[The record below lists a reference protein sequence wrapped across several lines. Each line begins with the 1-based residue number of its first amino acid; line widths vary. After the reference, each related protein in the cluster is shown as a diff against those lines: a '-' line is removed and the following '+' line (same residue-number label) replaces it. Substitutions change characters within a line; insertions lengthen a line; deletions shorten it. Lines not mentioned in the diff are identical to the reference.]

1 MRTFAIR
8 ARDGVMELNYS
19 EDSNKPPF
27 RKFMITYNPKF
38 SIGDNLESIK
48 AALTGLPVDAAII
61 ENSLNYEF
69 SDTIIGIN
77 HQKIDI
83 GLAIA
88 NMMNIPVVN
97 LNTVREIGLEKAVS
111 QKAAYLKW
119 HLDYYGE
126 YSGKRNYGQEAM
138 LTIGNGY
145 FGLRGAYVEASAD
158 KDNYPGTY
166 VAGVYNQLT
175 TNINGRD
182 VVNEDLVNLPNAQYI
197 SFGVDH
203 QHPFQIKKEDIQDI
217 YRSLDLKTGV
227 LTTTLHLQLS
237 TGHILEVRATKVAN
251 MTNWHRYA
259 IKYEIK
265 PINFSGSIQLYSK
278 IDGSVINGNVAR
290 YADFNQHH
298 IDVIG
303 MAAHDDQISMIG
315 QTKTSKVGFVI
326 NSKLTSDQ
334 FDTAKLIDT
343 TTENQTIR
351 QELSIDVEPETS
363 YTFEKCVSIFTG
375 KSGDDALEQRGR
387 EEIEA
392 SSFKDTLADSI
403 KFWKNVWHKTDIQI
417 QDDITSQKLTRVNIY
432 HMLVTSAA
440 LASGKLDASVGARGL
455 HGEAYRGHIFWD
467 VTFDLP
473 FYAIHYP
480 QIDKQCLLY
489 RYNRIGEARKYAQS
503 ENKQGA
509 MFPWQSGMYGD
520 EQSQFVHLNP
530 VSGEWDPDNSRLQ
543 RHVSI
548 SVAYDILTYVK
559 LTGDTQFMNDYGLEM
574 LLSIC
579 QFWVSMAQYD
589 KDADRYDIHNVMGPD
604 EFHEEYPNADE
615 HGLTNNAYTNIMVS
629 WLFDKVGNLVNDQD
643 ADVLAAA
650 NQKAGTDETLEPKM
664 ADIAHKLRLDINDEG
679 IIGQF
684 AGYFNLS
691 KLNFDSYRKKY
702 GDISRIDR
710 LLKGEGKSPDSY
722 QVAKQADTLMAYY
735 ELPFSEV
742 NDVINRLGY
751 KLPANYFTSNLRFYL
766 DRTTHG
772 STLSRI
778 VYSVLDEMDGNMDQ
792 SWQLFSTALFSDY
805 YDIQG
810 GTTAEGIH
818 LGVMGATLQIET
830 GCYGGVRF
838 DTDEVSINPH
848 LPLNWPKISFRQEY
862 QGIKY
867 HFEITH
873 HDIAVT
879 ADADTHVKVGDK
891 DYSLTKN
898 KAATISYK

>member
-38 SIGDNLESIK
+38 SIGDNLENIK

-88 NMMNIPVVN
+88 NMMNVPVVN
-97 LNTVREIGLEKAVS
+97 LNKVKEVGLQKAVAEKAD
-111 QKAAYLKW
+111 YLKW

-145 FGLRGAYVEASAD
+145 FGLRGAYVEANAD
-158 KDNYPGTY
+158 HDNYPGMY

-182 VVNEDLVNLPNAQYI
+182 VVNEDLVNLPNSQYI

-203 QHPFQIKKEDIQDI
+203 QKPFTIKKEDIQDI
-217 YRSLDLKTGV
+217 YRSLNLKTGV
-227 LTTTLHLQLS
+227 LTTTLHIQLS
-237 TGHILEVRATKVAN
+237 TGHILEVKATKVAN
-251 MTNWHRYA
+251 MTHWHRYA

-265 PINFSGSIQLYSK
+265 PINFSGSLQIYSE

-290 YADFNQHH
+290 YSDFNQHH
-298 IDVIG
+298 LDIIG
-303 MAAHDDQISMIG
+303 MSAHDNQISMSG
-315 QTKTSKVGFVI
+315 QTKTSKVAFVI
-326 NSKLTSDQ
+326 NSKLTSSNVK
-334 FDTAKLIDT
+334 TAGAINTD
-343 TTENQTIR
+343 TENQVIR
-351 QELSIDVEPETS
+351 QTLSFNVEPEES
-363 YTFEKCVSIFTG
+363 YEFEKCVSIFTG
-375 KSGDDALEQRGR
+375 KSDDDTLESAAQK
-387 EEIEA
+387 ELNA
-392 SSFKDTLADSI
+392 SSFQDTLADSQ
-403 KFWKNVWHKTDIQI
+403 KFWKNVWHKSDIKI
-417 QDDITSQKLTRVNIY
+417 DNDITSQKLTRVNIY
-432 HMLVTSAA
+432 HLLVTGAA

-473 FYAIHYP
+473 FYALHYP
-480 QIDKQCLLY
+480 AIARQCLLY
-489 RYNRIGEARKYAQS
+489 RYRRINEARKYAKS
-503 ENKQGA
+503 EGKEGS
-509 MFPWQSGMYGD
+509 MYPWQSGMYGD

-530 VSGEWDPDNSRLQ
+530 VSGNWDPDNSRLQ

-548 SVAYDILTYVK
+548 SVAYDVLKYVQI
-559 LTGDTQFMNDYGLEM
+559 TGDTDFMANYGLEM

-579 QFWVSMAQYD
+579 KFWVSMVSYD
-589 KDADRYDIHNVMGPD
+589 KKADRYDIHNVMGPD

-615 HGLTNNAYTNIMVS
+615 QGLTNNAYTNIMVS
-629 WLFDKVGNLVNDQD
+629 WLFDKVATLVSKQK
-643 ADVLAAA
+643 ADVLKAA
-650 NQKAGTDETLEPKM
+650 NQKAGTNDQLLTQM
-664 ADIAHKLRLDINDEG
+664 ADIAHKLRLDINEEG

-735 ELPFSEV
+735 ELPVSEV
-742 NDVINRLGY
+742 EDVITRLGY

-830 GCYGGVRF
+830 GCYGGIRF
-838 DTDEVSINPH
+838 NHNEVSAEPH
-848 LPLNWPKISFRQEY
+848 LPQHWQKISFKQTY
-862 QGIKY
+862 QGINY
-867 HFEITH
+867 QFSITH
-873 HDIAVT
+873 HDIIVT
-879 ADADTHVKVGDK
+879 ADADSHIKVAGK

-898 KAATISYK
+898 KATTISYK

>member
-8 ARDGVMELNYS
+8 ARDGVMEINYS
-19 EDSNKPPF
+19 EDSNNPPF

-38 SIGDNLESIK
+38 SIGDNLENIK

-97 LNTVREIGLEKAVS
+97 LHKVQEVGLKKAVAEK
-111 QKAAYLKW
+111 QEYLKW

-145 FGLRGAYVEASAD
+145 FGLRGAYVEANANQ
-158 KDNYPGTY
+158 DNYPGTY

-203 QHPFQIKKEDIQDI
+203 QQPFQIKKEDIQDI
-217 YRSLDLKTGV
+217 YRSLDLQTGV
-227 LTTTLHLQLS
+227 LTTTLHIQLS
-237 TGHILEVRATKVAN
+237 TGHILQVRATKVAN

-259 IKYEIK
+259 IKYELK
-265 PINFSGSIQLYSK
+265 PINFSGSLQLYSK
-278 IDGSVINGNVAR
+278 IDGDVINGNVER
-290 YADFNQHH
+290 YQDFNQNH

-303 MAAHDDQISMIG
+303 MAAHDDQISISG
-315 QTKTSKVGFVI
+315 QTKTSHVNFVI
-326 NSKLTSDQ
+326 NSKLTSQ
-334 FDTAKLIDT
+334 SCDTQKLLT
-343 TTENQTIR
+343 AETEDKQIQQR
-351 QELSIDVEPETS
+351 LSLKVEPEKT
-363 YTFEKCVSIFTG
+363 YEFEKCVTIFT
-375 KSGDDALEQRGR
+375 SQDENQNLESLAQD
-387 EEIEA
+387 ELNN
-392 SSFKDTLADSI
+392 SSFDDTLGDSQ
-403 KFWKNVWHKTDIQI
+403 KFWSNVWQNADIQI
-417 QDDITSQKLTRVNIY
+417 DNDMTSQKLTRVNIY
-432 HMLVTSAA
+432 HLLVTGAA
-440 LASGKLDASVGARGL
+440 LSSGKLDASVGARGL

-473 FYAIHYP
+473 FYALHYP
-480 QIDKQCLLY
+480 AIAKQCLLY
-489 RYNRIGEARKYAQS
+489 RYHRLGEARKYAAS
-503 ENKQGA
+503 EDKQGA
-509 MFPWQSGMYGD
+509 MYPWQSGMYGD

-530 VSGEWDPDNSRLQ
+530 VSGGWDPDNSRLQ

-548 SVAYDILTYVK
+548 SVAYDVINYVH
-559 LTGDTQFMNDYGLEM
+559 LTGDADFMKNYGLEM

-579 QFWVSMAQYD
+579 KFWVSMATYD
-589 KDADRYDIHNVMGPD
+589 KDADRYDIHHVMGPD
-604 EFHEEYPNADE
+604 EFHEEYPNSDDQ
-615 HGLTNNAYTNIMVS
+615 GLTNNAYTNIMVS
-629 WLFDKVGNLVNDQD
+629 WLFDKVAGIIAQQD
-643 ADVLAAA
+643 AAVVKAA
-650 NQKAGTDETLEPKM
+650 NEKAGTNADLLAKM
-664 ADIAHKLRLDINDEG
+664 GDIDHKLRLDINEEG

-684 AGYFNLS
+684 SGYFNLS
-691 KLNFDSYRKKY
+691 KLNFDAYRKKY

-742 NDVINRLGY
+742 QAVINRLGY
-751 KLPANYFTSNLRFYL
+751 QLPANYFTTNLRFYL

-830 GCYGGVRF
+830 KCYGGVRF
-838 DTDEVSINPH
+838 DSDELTINPH
-848 LPLNWPKISFRQEY
+848 LPSNWHQLSFKETY
-862 QGIKY
+862 QGITY
-867 HFEITH
+867 RFEIDH
-873 HDIAVT
+873 HHIKVT
-879 ADADTHVKVGDK
+879 ADTNSHVKVADK
-891 DYSLTKN
+891 AYSLSKN
-898 KAATISYK
+898 KPTKITYR

>member
-19 EDSNKPPF
+19 EDSNRPPF

-38 SIGDNLESIK
+38 SIGDNLENIK
-48 AALTGLPVDAAII
+48 AALTGLPIDAAII
-61 ENSLNYEF
+61 ENSLDYEF
-69 SDTIIGIN
+69 SDTVIGIN

-97 LNTVREIGLEKAVS
+97 LHHVKEVGLKKAVAE
-111 QKAAYLKW
+111 KEAYLKW

-126 YSGKRNYGQEAM
+126 YAGKRNYGQEAM

-145 FGLRGAYVEASAD
+145 FGLRGAYVESHAD
-158 KDNYPGTY
+158 KDNYPGMY
-166 VAGVYNQLT
+166 VAGVFNQLT
-175 TNINGRD
+175 TKINDRD
-182 VVNEDLVNLPNAQYI
+182 VVNEDLVNLPNAQYL

-203 QHPFQIKKEDIQDI
+203 QQPFTIKKADIQDI
-217 YRSLDLKTGV
+217 YRSLDLKTGT
-227 LTTTLHLQLS
+227 LTTTLHIQLA
-237 TGHILEVRATKVAN
+237 TGHIIQVRATKAAN
-251 MTNWHRYA
+251 MNQWHRYA
-259 IKYEIK
+259 IKYELK
-265 PINFSGSIQLYSK
+265 PINFSGSVQIYSG
-278 IDGSVINGNVAR
+278 IDGSVINGNVER
-290 YADFNQHH
+290 YQDFDQHH

-303 MAAHDDQISMIG
+303 MAAHDDQISMTG
-315 QTKTSKVGFVI
+315 QTKTSHVQFVI
-326 NSKLTSDQ
+326 N
-334 FDTAKLIDT
+334 AKLSSKDYDTKKLIST
-343 TTENQTIR
+343 TTEEKQIE
-351 QELSIDVEPETS
+351 QSLSINVEPGQE
-363 YTFEKCVSIFTG
+363 YEFEKNVTVFT
-375 KSGDDALEQRGR
+375 SDDPNANLDVDAQNELND
-387 EEIEA
+387 A
-392 SSFKDTLADSI
+392 SFEDTLSDSE
-403 KFWKNVWHKTDIQI
+403 KFWKNVWQHSDIEI
-417 QDDITSQKLTRVNIY
+417 ENDLTSQKLTRVNIF

-440 LASGKLDASVGARGL
+440 LASGKLDTSVGARGL

-480 QIDKQCLLY
+480 AIAKQCLIY
-489 RYNRIGEARKYAQS
+489 RYNRIGEARKYAAS

-509 MFPWQSGMYGD
+509 MYPWQSGMYGD

-530 VSGEWDPDNSRLQ
+530 VSGQWDPDNSRLQ

-548 SVAYDILTYVK
+548 SVAYDVINYVHI
-559 LTGDTQFMNDYGLEM
+559 TGDQAFMNDYGLEM

-579 QFWVSMAQYD
+579 KFWVSMTTYD
-589 KDADRYDIHNVMGPD
+589 KDADRYDIHHVMGPD
-604 EFHEEYPNADE
+604 EFHEEYPNSND

-629 WLFDKVGNLVNDQD
+629 WLFDQVATLVGNADP
-643 ADVLAAA
+643 DVLKAASE
-650 NQKAGTDETLEPKM
+650 KAEFDQQLLDQM
-664 ADIAHKLRLDINDEG
+664 NDIAHKLRLDINEEG

-684 AGYFNLS
+684 TGYFNLS

-710 LLKGEGKSPDSY
+710 LLKGEGKSPDAY

-735 ELPFSEV
+735 VLPFDEV
-742 NDVINRLGY
+742 QKVINRLGY
-751 KLPANYFTSNLRFYL
+751 TLPANFFTSNLRFYL
-766 DRTTHG
+766 ERTTHG

-778 VYSVLDEMDGNMDQ
+778 VYSVLDEIDGNMDQ

-830 GCYGGVRF
+830 KYYGGVRF
-838 DTDEVSINPH
+838 DTDQVTINPH
-848 LPLNWPKISFRQEY
+848 LPSTWSKISFKQTY
-862 QGIKY
+862 QGINY
-867 HFEITH
+867 QFVIGH
-873 HDIAVT
+873 HRLDVT
-879 ADADTHVKVGDK
+879 ADADTHVNIAGKA
-891 DYSLTKN
+891 YSLTKN
-898 KAATISYK
+898 KMTTVAYK